1 MTDELDVSERRAC
14 RVVGQHR
21 STQRRLPT
29 PRSDQENLTQAVI
42 NLAEKYGRY
51 GYRRITALL
60 NREGWRVSVGRVYRI
75 WRREGLKVPQKQPKR
90 GRLWLNDGSCVR
102 LRPAH
107 KGHVWSYDFVQDRT
121 HEGKVFRM
129 LCIIDEFTRECLAIR
144 VERRL
149 NSRDVLDEL
158 GELFVRHGPPEHI
171 RSDNGPE
178 FIATALREWLE
189 RLGTKTLYI
198 EPGSPWENGY
208 CESFNSKLRD
218 ELLAREIFYDLR
230 EAKALIEGWRIHYNI
245 YRPHSSLGYN
255 PPAPVTVLPAS
266 FIPPYTG
273 RAA

>member
-1 MTDELDVSERRAC
+1 MKDELDVSERRAC

-29 PRSDQENLTQAVI
+29 PRSDQANLTQAVI
-42 NLAEKYGRY
+42 NLAEKFGRY

-102 LRPAH
+102 LRPVH

-129 LCIIDEFTRECLAIR
+129 LCITDEFTRECHAIR

-158 GELFVRHGPPEHI
+158 GELFVGHGPPEHI

-178 FIATALREWLE
+178 FIATALREWLG

-198 EPGSPWENGY
+198 EPGSPW
-208 CESFNSKLRD
+208 
-218 ELLAREIFYDLR
+218 A
-230 EAKALIEGWRIHYNI
+230 EAEQKR
-245 YRPHSSLGYN
+245 LG
-255 PPAPVTVLPAS
+255 AS
-266 FIPPYTG
+266 FFLPM
-273 RAA
+273 RQAN

>member
-198 EPGSPWENGY
+198 EPGMHLG
-208 CESFNSKLRD
+208 RMGTV
-218 ELLAREIFYDLR
+218 R
-230 EAKALIEGWRIHYNI
+230 ALIANFEMNYWPGR
-245 YRPHSSLGYN
+245 SSMICVKPKCSSKAGGSTTTPTDLILRF
-255 PPAPVTVLPAS
+255 AICLQLQ
-266 FIPPYTG
+266 
-273 RAA
+273 